1 MNKKKPNLNLKGERI
16 MKKTEFISDKNNG
29 LDYTRV
35 GEVYLP
41 NLISTETNYE
51 IGLWGCGCPGD
62 TSAASRSTD
71 RADRRDQRHLRY
83 IKQHRKVF
91 YTSLL
96 TNSKLN
102 SYLHDV
108 DVRATEMY
116 NRIVKQLKEQ
126 QGITEQLKAD
136 DMMAWVQA
144 MNNITN
150 QAREVVNTE
159 VIYTV

>member
-1 MNKKKPNLNLKGERI
+1 

-29 LDYTRV
+29 LDYTLV

-51 IGLWGCGCPGD
+51 IGMWG
-62 TSAASRSTD
+62 
-71 RADRRDQRHLRY
+71 QRHLDY
-83 IKQHRKVF
+83 IKNHRKVF

-96 TNSKLN
+96 TNCKLN

-108 DVRATEMY
+108 DTRATEMY
-116 NRIVKQLKEQ
+116 DRLVKQQKEQ

-144 MNNITN
+144 MNNISN
-150 QAREVVNTE
+150 QAREIVNTE

>member
-1 MNKKKPNLNLKGERI
+1 
-16 MKKTEFISDKNNG
+16 MKKHITDEKNG
-29 LDYTRV
+29 LDYTLV
-35 GEVYLP
+35 NGVYLP
-41 NLISTETNYE
+41 NLVSTETNYG
-51 IGLWGCGCPGD
+51 IGLWG
-62 TSAASRSTD
+62 
-71 RADRRDQRHLRY
+71 QRHLRY
-83 IKQHRKVF
+83 IKEHRKVF
-91 YTSLL
+91 YLNL
-96 TNSKLN
+96 KTNCKLN
-102 SYLHDV
+102 SYLHDI

-116 NRIVKQLKEQ
+116 DCIVKQLKEQ

>member
-1 MNKKKPNLNLKGERI
+1 M
-16 MKKTEFISDKNNG
+16 TEFISDKNNG
-29 LDYTRV
+29 LDYTLV

-51 IGLWGCGCPGD
+51 IGMWG
-62 TSAASRSTD
+62 
-71 RADRRDQRHLRY
+71 QRHLRY

-96 TNSKLN
+96 TNCKLN
-102 SYLHDV
+102 AYLHDV

-116 NRIVKQLKEQ
+116 DRLVKQLKEQ

-150 QAREVVNTE
+150 QAREIVNNE
-159 VIYTV
+159 VIFTV

>member
-1 MNKKKPNLNLKGERI
+1 MKGI
-16 MKKTEFISDKNNG
+16 MKMTEFISDKNNG
-29 LDYTRV
+29 LDYTLV

-51 IGLWGCGCPGD
+51 IGMWG
-62 TSAASRSTD
+62 
-71 RADRRDQRHLRY
+71 QRHLRY

-96 TNSKLN
+96 TNCKLN

-108 DVRATEMY
+108 DIRATEMY
-116 NRIVKQLKEQ
+116 DRLVKQLKEQ

-150 QAREVVNTE
+150 QAREIVNNE
-159 VIYTV
+159 VIFTV

>member
-1 MNKKKPNLNLKGERI
+1 

-29 LDYTRV
+29 LDYTLV

-51 IGLWGCGCPGD
+51 IGMWG
-62 TSAASRSTD
+62 
-71 RADRRDQRHLRY
+71 QRHLRY

-96 TNSKLN
+96 TNCKLN

-116 NRIVKQLKEQ
+116 DSLVKQLKEQ

-150 QAREVVNTE
+150 RVREIVNKE
-159 VIYTV
+159 IIINI

>member
-1 MNKKKPNLNLKGERI
+1 MNK
-16 MKKTEFISDKNNG
+16 TFSDKKNG
-29 LDYTRV
+29 LDYTLV

-51 IGLWGCGCPGD
+51 IGMWG
-62 TSAASRSTD
+62 
-71 RADRRDQRHLRY
+71 QRHLRY

-96 TNSKLN
+96 TSCKLN

-108 DVRATEMY
+108 EVRATEMY
-116 NRIVKQLKEQ
+116 DRLVKQLKEQ

-136 DMMAWVQA
+136 NMMAWVQA

-150 QAREVVNTE
+150 QAREIVDAE
-159 VIYTV
+159 VIYNKEECI

>member
-1 MNKKKPNLNLKGERI
+1 

-29 LDYTRV
+29 IDYTLV

-51 IGLWGCGCPGD
+51 IGMWG
-62 TSAASRSTD
+62 
-71 RADRRDQRHLRY
+71 QRHLRY

-96 TNSKLN
+96 TNCKLN
-102 SYLHDV
+102 SYLHEV
-108 DVRATEMY
+108 DIRATEMY
-116 NRIVKQLKEQ
+116 DRLVKQFKEQ

-136 DMMAWVQA
+136 NMMAWVQA
-144 MNNITN
+144 MNNISN
-150 QAREVVNTE
+150 QAREVVNNE
-159 VIYTV
+159 LIYNS

>member
-1 MNKKKPNLNLKGERI
+1 

-29 LDYTRV
+29 LDYTLV

-51 IGLWGCGCPGD
+51 IGMWG
-62 TSAASRSTD
+62 
-71 RADRRDQRHLRY
+71 QRHLRY
-83 IKQHRKVF
+83 IKQHHKVF

-96 TNSKLN
+96 TNCKLN
-102 SYLHDV
+102 AYLHDV

-116 NRIVKQLKEQ
+116 DRLVKQLKEQ
-126 QGITEQLKAD
+126 QGITEQLKAT

-150 QAREVVNTE
+150 QAREIVNNE
-159 VIYTV
+159 VIYSR